1 MYSIN
6 KKRNNVL
13 YNDSIENVKISLLE
27 KNLLDFIEI
36 EEPKKLKF
44 PKDYRNSMDNTI
56 KSDKLKNL
64 AKGSKKVVI
73 IVSDATRGIPTGKV
87 LPFVI
92 DDLIDAG
99 IDLKQITII
108 IALGVHRPATKSEM
122 KEIVGEKYFEKIK
135 IINHNGFDKKNL
147 VYLGETSLGTPIE
160 VNKTVYEADF
170 KIIIGKVEPHEFA
183 GFSGGRKSILPG
195 VSSEKTIE
203 SNHRPEMLLNENA
216 RPGVMLNNP
225 VNEDMA
231 EAAEV
236 LGVDFAI
243 NIVQNIKADVVGIF
257 SGDIFESHLKAV
269 EYMRSVYSVGLK
281 ERPDI
286 IVTTPGRPLN
296 IDFYQSIKPII
307 ALAPIIKK
315 NGVIVMYSE
324 CREGVN
330 SVDMLKPYEESSTV
344 EDVVEY
350 LMSNYKIQMD
360 HALLLSKIMQKKIKI
375 VVYSPNIDKS
385 VLKKMFI
392 ETADNPQDALE
403 KAYKLTEEKEPKV
416 LFFPQP
422 QRTLPKLGK

>member
-1 MYSIN
+1 
-6 KKRNNVL
+6 
-13 YNDSIENVKISLLE
+13 
-27 KNLLDFIEI
+27 
-36 EEPKKLKF
+36 
-44 PKDYRNSMDNTI
+44 
-56 KSDKLKNL
+56 
-64 AKGSKKVVI
+64 
-73 IVSDATRGIPTGKV
+73 
-87 LPFVI
+87 
-92 DDLIDAG
+92 
-99 IDLKQITII
+99 
-108 IALGVHRPATKSEM
+108 
-122 KEIVGEKYFEKIK
+122 
-135 IINHNGFDKKNL
+135 
-147 VYLGETSLGTPIE
+147 
-160 VNKTVYEADF
+160 
-170 KIIIGKVEPHEFA
+170 
-183 GFSGGRKSILPG
+183 
-195 VSSEKTIE
+195 
-203 SNHRPEMLLNENA
+203 
-216 RPGVMLNNP
+216 MLNNP
-225 VNEDMA
+225 VNEDTA
-231 EAAEV
+231 EAAEI

-243 NIVQNIKADVVGIF
+243 NIVQNIRADVVGIF

-269 EYMRSVYSVGLK
+269 DYMRSVYSVGLK

-330 SVDMLKPYEESSTV
+330 SVDMLKPYEESSKV

-416 LFFPQP
+416 LLFPQP
-422 QRTLPKLGK
+422 QRTLPKVGK